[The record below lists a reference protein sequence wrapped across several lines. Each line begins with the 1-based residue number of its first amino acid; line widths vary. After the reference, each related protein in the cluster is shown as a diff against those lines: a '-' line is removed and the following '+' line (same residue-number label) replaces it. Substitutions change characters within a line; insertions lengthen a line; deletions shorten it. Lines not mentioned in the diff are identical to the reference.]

1 MMINTIKIKFFIGLL
16 LLLFSNEIYAQLLVQ
31 DDAYIF
37 VNDRVL
43 FVGDDVNLQSTDA
56 KIYLRD
62 NSQLIQGDGTTG
74 NAGTGQLSVYQSGTT
89 HEYAYNYWC
98 SPVGNN
104 SAALGNE
111 NFRINLIDD
120 ATGLTTSS
128 DALFTSYNGSS
139 SPLTIASYWIYTFEN
154 ATEYSEW
161 FYRGNTGTIAP
172 GLGFTMKG
180 TSGSGNNQLYD
191 FRGKPNNGTIS
202 NSVTAEEW
210 TLVGNPYPSAMDAL
224 DYIHDTDNA
233 AAITGTLYYWEQDLS
248 VLSHFV
254 ADYVGGYATYTIN
267 AAGTLETFI
276 PATFDTYNSD
286 GSLNTVGSNSTSG
299 KRARRY
305 IPIGQGFMVEGSSS
319 TTGIVQT
326 KNSHREYYKQTGA
339 DSEFFRMSNQ
349 DDVGFIENDSA
360 TEDNA
365 TTTNS
370 VLNPYGVVPEAYK
383 RFRLNVDF
391 NDVYTR
397 QLVQTFHGTEATTGF
412 DYGLE
417 SKSPST
423 IAKDAYWLIENEP
436 YVAQALPFA
445 SNMTIPLHIQL
456 DDDSVL
462 RIRIFDIQNFDANQ
476 SIYLLDNEANTYTDL
491 KVLPFEITLPQG
503 EYHDRFQIVFNQAT
517 LLSTDD
523 LILTDVQI
531 TQDNLNHKIYIH
543 NPERYNLKEIALY
556 DILGKKIKLQQF
568 SDAKN
573 LYELDTNTLTDGVY
587 IIHILA
593 SDYRKVSKKI
603 IIKK

>member
-1 MMINTIKIKFFIGLL
+1 MINTIKIKFFIGLL